1 MRRKINPG
9 HAGFTLV
16 EVMVVVA
23 IVGILA
29 SIALPNYSE
38 YIRRTE
44 RTEAIT
50 RLLQAANWLEQ
61 QYTVNNSY
69 LINGGTIALP
79 ADLNQ
84 SPATGTA
91 KYRLNIVQANDT
103 SFILEAETVDEDRC
117 GTYTLDQ
124 TGFRDV
130 SGGDEDSTAEL
141 CWAGG

>member
-1 MRRKINPG
+1 MRRKINPR

-91 KYRLNIVQANDT
+91 KYRLNIVKSDAT
-103 SFILEAETVDEDRC
+103 LFVLKAESLEEDRC
-117 GTYTLDQ
+117 GSYTLDQ
-124 TGFRDV
+124 TGFRDII
-130 SGGDEDSTAEL
+130 DADDDSTAEL